1 MTQNAIVTRIVD
13 SRTAE
18 VTVTR
23 ATACGGNCSS
33 CGGSCATR
41 NKLTALA
48 KAARELNGSGASVI
62 VSSYTSKIIGAAVLV
77 YIVPLITFF
86 AGYVLS
92 VLLSFSE
99 KLSILISL
107 VFFFAGVAG
116 VVLSQRAKKKNAISL
131 EIISIQE

>member
-1 MTQNAIVTRIVD
+1 MTQNAIVTKIVD

-48 KAARELNGSGASVI
+48 INSASASVGDSVI

-92 VLLSFSE
+92 VLLSFSG

>member
-1 MTQNAIVTRIVD
+1 MTQNAIVTKIVD

-48 KAARELNGSGASVI
+48 INSASASVGDSVI

-107 VFFFAGVAG
+107 VFFFAGVTG